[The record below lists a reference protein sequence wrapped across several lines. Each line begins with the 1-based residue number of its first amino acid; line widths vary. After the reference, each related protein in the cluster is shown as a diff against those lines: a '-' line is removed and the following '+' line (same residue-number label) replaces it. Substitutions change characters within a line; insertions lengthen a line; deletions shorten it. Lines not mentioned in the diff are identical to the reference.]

1 MRGDYSAGSAE
12 QKPLDN
18 TSAGA
23 VRLLYVGA
31 DSKDLDLTLKHFA
44 LSAPNFS
51 VKTATSISEA
61 LPLGLRDHDCDIV
74 LAEMKLPDGTA
85 IDLLTAL
92 RQNGIQLPFVIV
104 TGKADEKIAATAL
117 ELGVSDYIVKRDGY
131 LSQLPFVIQNAL
143 QRSRL
148 QQMNQQLRE
157 ELRERD
163 HVREA
168 LEATE
173 TKYRNIIERIPVVIY
188 IADFGFDGSWYY
200 VSPRIEVLLGFT
212 AEELMQDAGIWSRQI
227 HPDDLNKVRSQA
239 ARTHDTG
246 QPFLCEYR
254 IFTRSGNLRWVRD
267 EAVAVYDSSG
277 SPLYLQGVLSEI
289 TDVKLAEEAL
299 REQAEYLAALHDT
312 ALGIMSRKNLKD
324 LLHLIVTRACTRSEN
339 TGGFV
344 YLVEP
349 NDASMCLRVG
359 TGQSEPY
366 TGTYIHRGEGVTGKV
381 WKSGQPMV
389 VNNYNAWPGR
399 LRSAGFESFHAVAGV
414 PIKSN
419 DKVIGVLGVESTD
432 PDRKFSDHDVKLLE
446 GFTELASIAIDNEL
460 AHKRLEEQEELFRVI
475 LENIPAMV
483 GIVEPNLQLKW
494 VNRQFEQNLG
504 WTLLEAQQS
513 FFKEAFADPESRKE
527 AIQFLQQADAK
538 WRDFEIH
545 LRDGRVSQVACASVR
560 LSDGN
565 LIVIGQDVTER
576 LVAEKNRRQM
586 EEQLRQIQ
594 KIEAIGRLAG
604 GVAHDFNNLLMVIT
618 GYSELLMMQTAESD
632 HRHKMLSE
640 IYRAAEQGAD
650 LTRQLLAFSR
660 KQVLEPKI
668 LDLNEVIREI
678 GNMVGRLIG
687 EDIQLVTRL
696 HAKRSRI
703 TADQNQLHQVIMNLA
718 VNARDAMPTGG
729 TLMLETSSIEFRG
742 PGESLAV
749 SPPAGFYVQLLVRD
763 TGEGMDE
770 STQARIFEPF
780 FTTKEKG

>member
-1 MRGDYSAGSAE
+1 
-12 QKPLDN
+12 
-18 TSAGA
+18 
-23 VRLLYVGA
+23 
-31 DSKDLDLTLKHFA
+31 
-44 LSAPNFS
+44 
-51 VKTATSISEA
+51 
-61 LPLGLRDHDCDIV
+61 
-74 LAEMKLPDGTA
+74 
-85 IDLLTAL
+85 
-92 RQNGIQLPFVIV
+92 
-104 TGKADEKIAATAL
+104 
-117 ELGVSDYIVKRDGY
+117 
-131 LSQLPFVIQNAL
+131 
-143 QRSRL
+143 
-148 QQMNQQLRE
+148 
-157 ELRERD
+157 
-163 HVREA
+163 
-168 LEATE
+168 
-173 TKYRNIIERIPVVIY
+173 
-188 IADFGFDGSWYY
+188 
-200 VSPRIEVLLGFT
+200 
-212 AEELMQDAGIWSRQI
+212 
-227 HPDDLNKVRSQA
+227 
-239 ARTHDTG
+239 
-246 QPFLCEYR
+246 
-254 IFTRSGNLRWVRD
+254 
-267 EAVAVYDSSG
+267 
-277 SPLYLQGVLSEI
+277 
-289 TDVKLAEEAL
+289 
-299 REQAEYLAALHDT
+299 
-312 ALGIMSRKNLKD
+312 
-324 LLHLIVTRACTRSEN
+324 
-339 TGGFV
+339 
-344 YLVEP
+344 
-349 NDASMCLRVG
+349 
-359 TGQSEPY
+359 
-366 TGTYIHRGEGVTGKV
+366 
-381 WKSGQPMV
+381 
-389 VNNYNAWPGR
+389 
-399 LRSAGFESFHAVAGV
+399 
-414 PIKSN
+414 IKSN

-763 TGEGMDE
+763 SGEGMDE
-770 STQARIFEPF
+770 LTQARIFEPF
-780 FTTKEKG
+780 FTTKEKGKGTGLGLATVYGIIKQSKGYIYVHSKPGEGTTFQILFPAIGEKEELAESVVSPSGTGAGTETILLVDDNEPARSAVAALLEMKGYRVIQAGDPREALAVTQTLSTFPDLLVTDVVMPYGSGRELAATLSQKYPALKILYLSGYTEEAVSHDGVLDEGTTFLSKPVAMDVLLRKIRELLDR